1 MKKTLLKASLICLG
15 ILLLCGMSSF
25 KTSERVKSQPL
36 ITNDTLVTFEE
47 DGAQQSFQIAT
58 IVYDSVITTDGEDLQ
73 NIKEVVVDGDK
84 GVCSCTL
91 YVSNSGSIWTLYI
104 YYHNVSCDNSKN
116 VYAEYSYI
124 ESFANKP
131 QKTIHCTRSMPL
143 RVGDNQVASGS
154 LTGDNRSMCIPKS
167 IKAWACFD
175 NANQN

>member
-1 MKKTLLKASLICLG
+1 MQEAFG
-15 ILLLCGMSSF
+15 DGMLV
-25 KTSERVKSQPL
+25 SEDVAVDRRRG
-36 ITNDTLVTFEE
+36 
-47 DGAQQSFQIAT
+47 DGLSHDPRP